1 MYDFSTT
8 KVRKIKF
15 PHIILREYSKIIYI
29 CSLKESC
36 EQKYMKSFLH
46 IMLAVGFAIVAL
58 GANAQQQTITRAE
71 YIEQYAPLA
80 VEQQMLYGIPAS
92 ITLAQGLLES
102 GNGNSRLAREAN
114 NHFGIKCGSSWDGE
128 SIRHDDDAAQE
139 CFRAYSSVEESYI
152 DHSLI
157 LLERK
162 WYRPLFDLDP
172 KDYKAWA
179 HGLKKAGYATNPL
192 YAELLIKIIEDNQ
205 LYKYDNALLSDWQ
218 SGKQEEP
225 TTPATEEVAPE
236 VVEEVAAEPEP
247 QKPQRVDVDN
257 LRVALH
263 SVGGYGVFSEGGR
276 RYVVAAEGDNLA
288 RVAKAVG
295 VSERRLRR
303 INGFDKERTIF
314 TDERIFIE

>member
-1 MYDFSTT
+1 MVG
-8 KVRKIKF
+8 VRKIV
-15 PHIILREYSKIIYI
+15 
-29 CSLKESC
+29 
-36 EQKYMKSFLH
+36 
-46 IMLAVGFAIVAL
+46 LAVIMAMLCL
-58 GANAQQQTITRAE
+58 GVQAQQTITRAE

-139 CFRAYSSVEESYI
+139 CFRAYSSVEESFI

-218 SGKQEEP
+218 SGKQEESIA
-225 TTPATEEVAPE
+225 PATKESAAE
-236 VVEEVAAEPEP
+236 VVEDATPEPEP
-247 QKPQRVDVDN
+247 QKPLRVDVDN
-257 LRVALH
+257 LRVAL
-263 SVGGYGVFSEGGR
+263 SNVGGYGIFSEGGR

-303 INGFDKERTIF
+303 INGFDKERTVF

>member
-1 MYDFSTT
+1 MSFETH
-8 KVRKIKF
+8 KKQEAQMVGVRKIALMV
-15 PHIILREYSKIIYI
+15 I
-29 CSLKESC
+29 
-36 EQKYMKSFLH
+36 
-46 IMLAVGFAIVAL
+46 AAIGCIGVQA
-58 GANAQQQTITRAE
+58 QQTITRAE

-102 GNGNSRLAREAN
+102 ANGNSRLAREAN

-205 LYKYDNALLSDWQ
+205 LYKYDNSLLSDWQ
-218 SGKQEEP
+218 SSQQEEP
-225 TTPATEEVAPE
+225 TTPATEEVTTD
-236 VVEEVAAEPEP
+236 VVEEVTPEPEP

-263 SVGGYGVFSEGGR
+263 SVGGYGVFSEGGK
-276 RYVVAAEGDNLA
+276 RYVIATEGDNLT

-295 VSERRLRR
+295 ISERRLRR
-303 INGFDKERTIF
+303 INGFDKKRTIIAG
-314 TDERIFIE
+314 ERIFIE

>member
-1 MYDFSTT
+1 
-8 KVRKIKF
+8 
-15 PHIILREYSKIIYI
+15 
-29 CSLKESC
+29 
-36 EQKYMKSFLH
+36 MKRFLH
-46 IMLAVGFAIVAL
+46 IMLVVAFAIVAL
-58 GANAQQQTITRAE
+58 GVNAQQQTITRAE
-71 YIEQYAPLA
+71 YIERYAPLA
-80 VEQQMLYGIPAS
+80 VEQQTLYGIPAS

-102 GNGNSRLAREAN
+102 GNGNSRLAKEAN

-205 LYKYDNALLSDWQ
+205 LYKYDNALLADWQ
-218 SGKQEEP
+218 GSAEQSTKQPAAEEQV
-225 TTPATEEVAPE
+225 AEAREKSEV
-236 VVEEVAAEPEP
+236 VVEEQAH
-247 QKPQRVDVDN
+247 KPLRVDVDN

-263 SVGGYGVFSEGGR
+263 SVGGYGVYAEGGR
-276 RYVVAAEGDNLA
+276 RYVVATEGDNLA

-303 INGFDKERTIF
+303 INGFDKERTVF
-314 TDERIFIE
+314 ADERIFIE

>member
-1 MYDFSTT
+1 
-8 KVRKIKF
+8 
-15 PHIILREYSKIIYI
+15 
-29 CSLKESC
+29 
-36 EQKYMKSFLH
+36 
-46 IMLAVGFAIVAL
+46 MLVVAFAIVAL
-58 GANAQQQTITRAE
+58 GVNAQQQTITRAE
-71 YIEQYAPLA
+71 YIERYAPLA
-80 VEQQMLYGIPAS
+80 VEQQTLYGIPAS

-102 GNGNSRLAREAN
+102 GNGNSRLAKEAN

-205 LYKYDNALLSDWQ
+205 LYKYDNALLADWQ
-218 SGKQEEP
+218 GSAEQSTKQPAAEEQV
-225 TTPATEEVAPE
+225 AEAREKSEV
-236 VVEEVAAEPEP
+236 VVEEQAH
-247 QKPQRVDVDN
+247 KPLRVDVDN

-263 SVGGYGVFSEGGR
+263 SVGGYGVYAEGGR
-276 RYVVAAEGDNLA
+276 RYVVATEGDNLA

-303 INGFDKERTIF
+303 INGFDKERTVF
-314 TDERIFIE
+314 ADERIFIE

>member
-1 MYDFSTT
+1 MVG
-8 KVRKIKF
+8 VRKIALMV
-15 PHIILREYSKIIYI
+15 I
-29 CSLKESC
+29 
-36 EQKYMKSFLH
+36 
-46 IMLAVGFAIVAL
+46 AAIVCIGVQA
-58 GANAQQQTITRAE
+58 QQTITRAE

-102 GNGNSRLAREAN
+102 ANGNSRLAREAN

-205 LYKYDNALLSDWQ
+205 LYKYDNSLLSDWQ
-218 SGKQEEP
+218 SSQQEEP
-225 TTPATEEVAPE
+225 TTPATEEVATE
-236 VVEEVAAEPEP
+236 VVEEVTPEPEP

-263 SVGGYGVFSEGGR
+263 SVGGYGVFSEGGK
-276 RYVVAAEGDNLA
+276 RYVIATEGDNLT

-295 VSERRLRR
+295 ISERRLRR
-303 INGFDKERTIF
+303 INGFDKERTIIAG
-314 TDERIFIE
+314 ERIFIE

>member
-1 MYDFSTT
+1 MSFETH
-8 KVRKIKF
+8 KKQEAQMVGVRKIALMV
-15 PHIILREYSKIIYI
+15 I
-29 CSLKESC
+29 
-36 EQKYMKSFLH
+36 
-46 IMLAVGFAIVAL
+46 AAIVCIGVQA
-58 GANAQQQTITRAE
+58 QQTITRAE

-102 GNGNSRLAREAN
+102 ANGNSRLAREAN

-205 LYKYDNALLSDWQ
+205 LYKYDNSLLSDWQ
-218 SGKQEEP
+218 SSQQEEP
-225 TTPATEEVAPE
+225 TTPATEEVTTE
-236 VVEEVAAEPEP
+236 VVEEVTPEPEP

-263 SVGGYGVFSEGGR
+263 SVGGYGVFSEGGK
-276 RYVVAAEGDNLA
+276 RYVIATEGDNLT

-295 VSERRLRR
+295 ISERRLRR
-303 INGFDKERTIF
+303 INGFDKERTIIAG
-314 TDERIFIE
+314 ERIFIE